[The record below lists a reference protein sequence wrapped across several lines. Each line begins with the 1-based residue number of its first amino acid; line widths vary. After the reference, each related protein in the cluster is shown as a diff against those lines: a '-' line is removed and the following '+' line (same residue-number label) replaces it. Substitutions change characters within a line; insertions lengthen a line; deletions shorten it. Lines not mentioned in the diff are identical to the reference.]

1 MRAISRGLSRF
12 CYNHPNLGIP
22 DLIKYIALGN
32 VFVYIADM
40 LTNGWVSMFIR
51 FYPELILQ
59 GQVWRLVT
67 FIFSPL
73 SVGGGFWGPFF
84 FAVTTYFYYWIG
96 SSLERQW
103 GSTRFTVFYGLG
115 VR

>member
-51 FYPELILQ
+51 F
-59 GQVWRLVT
+59 
-67 FIFSPL
+67 
-73 SVGGGFWGPFF
+73 
-84 FAVTTYFYYWIG
+84 
-96 SSLERQW
+96 
-103 GSTRFTVFYGLG
+103 
-115 VR
+115 

>member
-59 GQVWRLVT
+59 GQVWRPGRAAERC
-67 FIFSPL
+67 SRHRHL
-73 SVGGGFWGPFF
+73 SADAHNFQP
-84 FAVTTYFYYWIG
+84 
-96 SSLERQW
+96 ERLL
-103 GSTRFTVFYGLG
+103 F
-115 VR
+115 

>member
-40 LTNGWVSMFIR
+40 PVSYTHLPRTM
-51 FYPELILQ
+51 
-59 GQVWRLVT
+59 W
-67 FIFSPL
+67 
-73 SVGGGFWGPFF
+73 
-84 FAVTTYFYYWIG
+84 
-96 SSLERQW
+96 
-103 GSTRFTVFYGLG
+103 
-115 VR
+115 

>member
-59 GQVWRLVT
+59 GQVWRCLLYTSRCV
-67 FIFSPL
+67 
-73 SVGGGFWGPFF
+73 
-84 FAVTTYFYYWIG
+84 
-96 SSLERQW
+96 
-103 GSTRFTVFYGLG
+103 
-115 VR
+115 